1 MNDRP
6 LSSGEQTAIIL
17 AAFVV
22 SPLLLLVL
30 WFWWRDTSPQRAKG
44 VADIAKWFV
53 LAWLILF
60 GLILGGGLIAQFSH
74 LWN

>member
-6 LSSGEQTAIIL
+6 LSSGEQTAVIL
-17 AAFVV
+17 GSLFV

-30 WFWWRDTSPQRAKG
+30 WFWWRDTSPRRAQG

-53 LAWLILF
+53 LA
-60 GLILGGGLIAQFSH
+60 
-74 LWN
+74 